1 MASTAARECR
11 VSTWLLFTQSSLT
24 IVSHGAGRRII
35 KKELGLERDDKDELV
50 QAMTKK
56 LAELNAPPAVE
67 KVITEQLKKI
77 SMLEPS
83 SPGEIANG
91 MAELCA

>member
-1 MASTAARECR
+1 MTF
-11 VSTWLLFTQSSLT
+11 VSR
-24 IVSHGAGRRII
+24 GAGRRII

-83 SPGEIANG
+83 SPGKIAHG
-91 MAELCA
+91 MAALCA

>member
-1 MASTAARECR
+1 MPRRKGLSAHFAIPDLSFWC
-11 VSTWLLFTQSSLT
+11 
-24 IVSHGAGRRII
+24 GAVRRII

-50 QAMTKK
+50 QTMTKK
-56 LAELNAPPAVE
+56 LAELNAPPAAE

-83 SPGEIANG
+83 SPGDCSSGGCRIYERG
-91 MAELCA
+91 SP